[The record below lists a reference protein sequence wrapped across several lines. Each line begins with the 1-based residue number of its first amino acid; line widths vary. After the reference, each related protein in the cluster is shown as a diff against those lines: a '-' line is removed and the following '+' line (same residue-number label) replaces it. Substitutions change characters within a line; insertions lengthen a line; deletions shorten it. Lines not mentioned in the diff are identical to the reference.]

1 MIEIITGNAWQIVQK
16 PEQLGTA
23 FCANMTTVR
32 TIAHAMKHAR
42 NRDAEYVWDTQTEIG
57 IVVGIRRM
65 KKLVKTAS
73 EMARLLEPQRT
84 PSNIQGR
91 FRIHPSFS
99 HFYRGEYN
107 LPASRKQLAD
117 KLRQA
122 CGNIVTSLR
131 PKNEH
136 FDLLEQ
142 GKWGAMESGVWN
154 YYATTL
160 TPPSSRRKLL
170 VAALMRCSMKSSMD
184 GLNAVRH
191 GGAKATAKINRR
203 KTNQKS
209 YEYTN

>member
-122 CGNIVTSLR
+122 WAILSQACGQKMNISISWNR
-131 PKNEH
+131 AN
-136 FDLLEQ
+136 
-142 GKWGAMESGVWN
+142 GVQWN
-154 YYATTL
+154 QVFGIIMPRHLPRLPAGENC
-160 TPPSSRRKLL
+160 SSPR
-170 VAALMRCSMKSSMD
+170 
-184 GLNAVRH
+184 
-191 GGAKATAKINRR
+191 
-203 KTNQKS
+203 
-209 YEYTN
+209 